1 MKVRHKF
8 KIFQITD
15 VIILTFSQ
23 VFINTLAVE
32 VVVGSVR
39 QSSVF
44 VLVDRFGIFVF
55 LIDITLE
62 TFTDVIP

>member
-1 MKVRHKF
+1 M
-8 KIFQITD
+8 
-15 VIILTFSQ
+15 
-23 VFINTLAVE
+23 NTLAVE

-62 TFTDVIP
+62 TFADVIP